1 MVGVGVSQGCPGAGC
16 AQMGGPGAFAAIWE
30 AMALIPHPR
39 LRGGGADADPPWR
52 PESSGLGVP

>member
-1 MVGVGVSQGCPGAGC
+1 
-16 AQMGGPGAFAAIWE
+16 MGGPGAFAAIWE

-39 LRGGGADADPPWR
+39 FGGGGADADPPWR